1 MYSLSFWEI
10 ESYHVACDRC
20 DSKKPITLVQMRVR
34 ARARRIVIGIFTF
47 RICLIGGATSQLGL
61 SFILIV
67 WYEQGFFNK
76 MVVYQPEEVACFLR
90 NVACFLRNVA
100 CFLKKVPCFL
110 RNVACFLSNVA
121 CFREPLLRC
130 SAISVYIQQKWWG
143 MRLKMWL
150 SLRA

>member
-1 MYSLSFWEI
+1 
-10 ESYHVACDRC
+10 
-20 DSKKPITLVQMRVR
+20 
-34 ARARRIVIGIFTF
+34 
-47 RICLIGGATSQLGL
+47 
-61 SFILIV
+61 
-67 WYEQGFFNK
+67 

-90 NVACFLRNVA
+90 NVA
-100 CFLKKVPCFL
+100 CFL

>member
-110 RNVACFLSNVA
+110 RNVACF
-121 CFREPLLRC
+121 REPLLRC